1 MCFLLFPPNCSF
13 TLMGLE
19 VKMIMILLL
28 IMVSYDDHAGHN
40 LPRLRW
46 GARGGGVVGK
56 LGVMINYQS

>member
-1 MCFLLFPPNCSF
+1 
-13 TLMGLE
+13 MGLE

-46 GARGGGVVGK
+46 GAGEGGSSGKVG
-56 LGVMINYQS
+56 GDD